1 MCCGAH
7 RWRSR
12 GISFLPCPYFNTEA
26 GAKIEIE
33 KYSVWNEK
41 KAVPIGFTKVA
52 LGKFID
58 QNDEV
63 MYFTR

>member
-1 MCCGAH
+1 M
-7 RWRSR
+7 
-12 GISFLPCPYFNTEA
+12 
-26 GAKIEIE
+26 EIE

-41 KAVPIGFTKVA
+41 KAVQIGFTRVA

-63 MYFTR
+63 MYLTR